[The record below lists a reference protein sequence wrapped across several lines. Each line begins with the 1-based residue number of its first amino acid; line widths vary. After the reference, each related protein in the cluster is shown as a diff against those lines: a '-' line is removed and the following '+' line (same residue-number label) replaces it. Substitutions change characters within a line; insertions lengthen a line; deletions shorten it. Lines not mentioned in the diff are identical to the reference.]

1 MKFKLFIMAALAVIL
16 IAGCSPKVTVSFDY
30 DKEADF
36 TKFKTYSYYGW
47 AKDSEK
53 LLNQFDQE
61 RIEDAVAVELGARG
75 LTFVESGGDLTV
87 SLFIQFD
94 QQKGVN
100 AYTNYYGGS
109 PYGYRYG
116 PGWGWG
122 YGYASTSY
130 QEYDYLVGTLV
141 IDVFNHKDKKL
152 IWQGV
157 GSKTVDDDVNT
168 REDNVQKAVKAI
180 MYNYPVKPVQAAKTK
195 K

>member
-1 MKFKLFIMAALAVIL
+1 MKIKLLFVAVLATFL
-16 IAGCSPKVTVSFDY
+16 IAGCSPKITVSFDY
-30 DKEADF
+30 DKQADF

-47 AKDSEK
+47 AKVSEQ
-53 LLNQFDQE
+53 LLNRFDQE
-61 RIEDAVAVELGARG
+61 RIEDAVAVELAARG
-75 LTFVESGGDLTV
+75 LSHVESGGDLTV
-87 SLFIQFD
+87 SLFIQFNR
-94 QQKGVN
+94 QKGVN
-100 AYTNYYGGS
+100 AYTNHYGGN

-122 YGYASTSY
+122 YGYSTTTY

-141 IDVFNHKDKKL
+141 IDVFDHLDKQL

-168 REDNVQKAVKAI
+168 REDNVQRAVKAI
-180 MYNYPVKPVQAAKTK
+180 MANYPIKPVQPSKDK